1 MTTERRPLN
10 VIQEDIRR
18 VSASLETN
26 QVLTDRAE
34 REQFLRDLQMEL
46 CLAWVPVFVK
56 KINHMETRIHELEIL
71 EDAR

>member
-10 VIQEDIRR
+10 VIQDDIQR

-46 CLAWVPVFVK
+46 CLAWVPLFVG
-56 KINHMETRIHELEIL
+56 KINDLETRISDL
-71 EDAR
+71 EDAQ

>member
-34 REQFLRDLQMEL
+34 REQFLRDLQTEL
-46 CLAWVPVFVK
+46 CLAWVPLFVG
-56 KINHMETRIHELEIL
+56 KINDLKNALRH
-71 EDAR
+71 

>member
-10 VIQEDIRR
+10 VIQDDIQR

-46 CLAWVPVFVK
+46 CLAWVPLFGG
-56 KINHMETRIHELEIL
+56 KINDLETRISDL
-71 EDAR
+71 EDAQ